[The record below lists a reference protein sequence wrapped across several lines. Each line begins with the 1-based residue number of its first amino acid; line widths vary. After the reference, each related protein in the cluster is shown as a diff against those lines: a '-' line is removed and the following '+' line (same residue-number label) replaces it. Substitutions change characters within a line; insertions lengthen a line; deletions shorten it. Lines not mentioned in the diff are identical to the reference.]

1 MTLGAS
7 QPPQLSAEHVRELQ
21 AAKVSARKIR
31 RAVSAARFEGYT
43 VAICGGL
50 TFISGIGS
58 ISSMLGG
65 AVLTG
70 VGLIEIIGA
79 SRLARFDVQ
88 AVKMLTINQLC
99 LAGLILLYALWN
111 LHVEAVQPASDLAGL
126 SPSDAQMLGQVDS
139 GVMGITHE
147 IMMLLYGSLIF
158 AAATEAG
165 MAWYY
170 HSRGEYLRQ
179 YLAETP
185 QWIVDMQKA
194 GLAR

>member
-1 MTLGAS
+1 
-7 QPPQLSAEHVRELQ
+7 
-21 AAKVSARKIR
+21 
-31 RAVSAARFEGYT
+31 
-43 VAICGGL
+43 
-50 TFISGIGS
+50 
-58 ISSMLGG
+58 
-65 AVLTG
+65 
-70 VGLIEIIGA
+70 
-79 SRLARFDVQ
+79 
-88 AVKMLTINQLC
+88 
-99 LAGLILLYALWN
+99 
-111 LHVEAVQPASDLAGL
+111 
-126 SPSDAQMLGQVDS
+126 MLGQVDS